1 MTLPIPPVDNFHPLT
16 NTLQQGMIPLSIFA
30 LCSALSTFSLLS
42 WITYRLLWRQDYQ
55 AFMGYNQYV
64 ILIYNL
70 LLADL
75 QQSLAFLITLN
86 WLRIGGVNSPSTTC
100 FAQAWLL
107 NMGDVSSGF
116 FVLAIALH
124 TWYSVVLGRK
134 LDYKVFLI
142 GVLSVW
148 VAAFTLTVLGPVT
161 KGPHFFA
168 ITNAWVCR
176 IKSLEFLTAYL
187 RCSVGLIR
195 NMISIAYGFTTSGS
209 SLLNSAP
216 LSSTPTYFFTS
227 ANASIP
233 FVPFIR
239 TSILLTKAT
248 ASPKPRAT
256 WYYTLPYTWSSLYLW
271 LPVVWQPWPAK
282 YHLFNT
288 TAWPDRSLHP
298 AAGLTRCY
306 TLSLAECL

>member
-1 MTLPIPPVDNFHPLT
+1 MTLPLPPVDNFHPLT
-16 NTLQQGMIPLSIFA
+16 DALQHGMIPLSIFA

-42 WITYRLLWRQDYQ
+42 WITYRLLWRQDSQ
-55 AFMGYNQYV
+55 AFIGYNQYV

-134 LDYKVFLI
+134 LDYKVFVI
-142 GVLSVW
+142 GILSVW
-148 VAAFTLTVLGPVT
+148 VAAFILTVMGPAT

-176 IKSLEFLTAYL
+176 IESLELLPAYL
-187 RCSVGLIR
+187 QISVGLTR
-195 NMISIAYGFTTSGS
+195 NMISIASGFTTSGS

-216 LSSTPTYFFTS
+216 SSSTPTYFFTS
-227 ANASIP
+227 ASALIP
-233 FVPFIR
+233 FVPFIH
-239 TSILLTKAT
+239 TSILPTKAT

-256 WYYTLPYTWSSLYLW
+256 WYYTLPSTWSSLYLW
-271 LPVVWQPWPAK
+271 LPAV
-282 YHLFNT
+282 
-288 TAWPDRSLHP
+288 
-298 AAGLTRCY
+298 
-306 TLSLAECL
+306 